1 MFSLGEDAVGKKKS
15 EWNTREKKRAEK
27 NGNPLKCCMRI
38 LRHFFSDMTKWIEET
53 DDPRNPAYITYT
65 QSDLVY
71 LGILKN
77 LCSVESMRGMGESFN
92 EEVCIRNLAKVAGDM
107 QLKEIPH
114 YDTLNYYLEKLSPQA
129 FADIRTRMVRALLR
143 SRDFDDSRIQASWRV
158 ILDGTGV
165 SYFKERHC
173 ENCLTATTVN
183 KDGTKTIQY
192 YHKVLEAK
200 LVLAEN
206 IIISLDTEF
215 IENEREDVTKQ
226 DCEIKAAKRL
236 MERLKATF
244 PRMKI
249 CIQGDA
255 LYAASTIMK
264 ICAQNGWKYILTHKK
279 NRQPTVDE
287 FYEQLDDT
295 IDKTRV
301 AGVGAEKGTGFFYNH
316 LEEYAGKEDVLNIC
330 EYRYEEPGKNGDIIR
345 HRMVWITNITLT
357 KSNLGN
363 IINVGRG
370 RWKIENEG
378 FNNQKNILYKI
389 EHLNSRNP
397 QAMKNHYLLTQISD
411 IIMQLYLAWDEV
423 HSTIKKGI
431 RNMAAWIMESFRN
444 QPLTDG
450 DMDWIQKRTSIYLQ

>member
-1 MFSLGEDAVGKKKS
+1 
-15 EWNTREKKRAEK
+15 
-27 NGNPLKCCMRI
+27 MRI
-38 LRHFFSDMTKWIEET
+38 MRHFFSEMTQWIEET

-77 LCSVESMRGMGESFN
+77 LCSAESMRGMGDSFN
-92 EEVCIRNLAKVAGDM
+92 EEVCIGNLAKIAGDK

-143 SRDFDDSRIQASWRV
+143 SKNFDNSRVQGKYWRV
-158 ILDGTGV
+158 IIDGTGV
-165 SYFKERHC
+165 GYFKERHC
-173 ENCLTATTVN
+173 ENCLTATIVN
-183 KDGTKTIQY
+183 EDGTKTTRY

-200 LVLAEN
+200 LVLSKN

-215 IENEREDVTKQ
+215 IENEWEDVTKQ
-226 DCEIKAAKRL
+226 DCEINAAKRL
-236 MERLKATF
+236 MGRLKATF

-264 ICAQNGWKYILTHKK
+264 ICKQNGWKYILTHKK

-287 FYEQLDDT
+287 FYDLLDD
-295 IDKTRV
+295 DVEKTRV
-301 AGVGAEKGTGFFYNH
+301 TGVGAEKGTGFFYNH
-316 LEEYAGKEDVLNIC
+316 LEKYAGKEDVMNIC
-330 EYRYEEPGKNGDIIR
+330 EYRYEEMGKDGNTIK
-345 HRMVWITNITLT
+345 HRMMWITNITLT
-357 KSNLGN
+357 KSNLEK
-363 IINVGRG
+363 IINTGRG

-389 EHLNSRNP
+389 EHLNSRNK

-411 IIMQLYLAWDEV
+411 IIMQLYLAWDEA

-431 RNMAAWIMESFRN
+431 RNMAARVMESFRT
-444 QPLTDG
+444 QLLTDE
-450 DMDWIQKRTSIYLQ
+450 DMDWIQKRTSLYLQ